1 MLWDSNMQI
10 KYSGKDGIYFH
21 LRDNVDAFLTLSATE
36 NMEYDSPMMVTT
48 QAMQSGQTVTDNVQ
62 RAPKTITISGVVVV
76 GYEGSLLRTR
86 QGQLVEN
93 FIDTV
98 ETWRD
103 QKQIISVICKDGIKI
118 NDSIITNFKASKEHT
133 IANGLRIQMT
143 FQGVEFKAVV
153 GQTDVSAATGK
164 TATTNDGGATGKTAT
179 TNDGGATSKKNT
191 GNTTTSL
198 GNGKLN
204 CQLLFDLDANGVRV
218 LTSDEDRA
226 LGKCSMSAKI
236 SKGVTTFSDE
246 AERNARAT
254 LNSTAGDGK
263 ALQKHSVN
271 PNKKGTY

>member
-1 MLWDSNMQI
+1 MFDTKQLR
-10 KYSGKDGIYFH
+10 YSGKDGVYFH
-21 LRDNVDAFLTLSATE
+21 LQGNPDNFLTLSATE

-118 NDSIITNFKASKEHT
+118 DDSIITNFKASKEHT

-164 TATTNDGGATGKTAT
+164 TATTNDGGAT
-179 TNDGGATSKKNT
+179 SKKNT

-198 GNGKLN
+198 GNGMLL
-204 CQLLFDLDANGVRV
+204 CQELYNHSTSELTDEQLQARV
-218 LTSDEDRA
+218 TCSKNVTVKDGTS
-226 LGKCSMSAKI
+226 
-236 SKGVTTFSDE
+236 TFSDSANE
-246 AERNARAT
+246 QASKV
-254 LNSTAGDGK
+254 LNSGTGR
-263 ALQKHSVN
+263 ALKKYSVN
-271 PNKKGTY
+271 PNKRGTY